1 MSSNPNLDDYMQNGI
16 YGAKETKP
24 EERRKFLGTLRERV
38 VIALNQSQVIEPS
51 LYKEII
57 DAMKK
62 NAGAKLYLNG
72 HLDYSY
78 LSKYIKE
85 ANQEEMDY
93 TIVTNKDVDSEI
105 GLLIAYDYAINKE
118 DIYVGEQTK
127 ETEEEESSKEE
138 QKKGLFTTIGKWF
151 SK

>member
-1 MSSNPNLDDYMQNGI
+1 MSSNPNLDDYMQKGM

-38 VIALNQSQVIEPS
+38 VIALSQSQVIDSS
-51 LYKEII
+51 LYKEIP

-62 NAGAKLYLNG
+62 NTGAKLYLNG

-85 ANQEEMDY
+85 ANQAKMEY
-93 TIVTNKDVDSEI
+93 TIVTNKDADSEI

-118 DIYVGEQTK
+118 NIYVGEQKTN
-127 ETEEEESSKEE
+127 TAEEELLEE
-138 QKKGLFTTIGKWF
+138 NQKKGLFKTIGKWF
-151 SK
+151 S

>member
-1 MSSNPNLDDYMQNGI
+1 MSSNPNLDDYMQKGM

-24 EERRKFLGTLRERV
+24 EERRKFLGSLRERV
-38 VIALNQSQVIEPS
+38 VIALNQSQVIEPT

-57 DAMKK
+57 DAMTK

-85 ANQEEMDY
+85 ANQANMEY
-93 TIVTNKDVDSEI
+93 TIVTNKDSDSEI

-118 DIYVGEQTK
+118 NIYVGEPKT
-127 ETEEEESSKEE
+127 ETAEEESLKEE

>member
-1 MSSNPNLDDYMQNGI
+1 MSSNPNLDDYMQKGM

-24 EERRKFLGTLRERV
+24 EERRKFLGSLRERV
-38 VIALNQSQVIEPS
+38 VIALNQSQVIEATP
-51 LYKEII
+51 YIEII

-85 ANQEEMDY
+85 ANQVNMEY
-93 TIVTNKDVDSEI
+93 TIVTNKDSDSEI

-118 DIYVGEQTK
+118 NIYVGEPKT
-127 ETEEEESSKEE
+127 ETAEEESLKEE

>member
-1 MSSNPNLDDYMQNGI
+1 MSSNPNLDDYMQKGM

-38 VIALNQSQVIEPS
+38 VIALNQPQVIEPS
-51 LYKEII
+51 PYKEIL

-62 NAGAKLYLNG
+62 NTGAKLYLNG

-85 ANQEEMDY
+85 ANQAKMEY
-93 TIVTNKDVDSEI
+93 TIVTNKEADSEI
-105 GLLIAYDYAINKE
+105 GLLIAYDHAINKE
-118 DIYVGEQTK
+118 DIYIGEQTND
-127 ETEEEESSKEE
+127 TVEEESSQDS

>member
-1 MSSNPNLDDYMQNGI
+1 MSSNPNLDDYMQKGM

-24 EERRKFLGTLRERV
+24 EERRKFLGSLRERV
-38 VIALNQSQVIEPS
+38 VIALNQSQVIEPT

-57 DAMKK
+57 DAMTK

-85 ANQEEMDY
+85 ANQANMEY
-93 TIVTNKDVDSEI
+93 TIVTNKDSDSEI

-118 DIYVGEQTK
+118 NIYIGEQKT
-127 ETEEEESSKEE
+127 ETAEEESSKEE

>member
-1 MSSNPNLDDYMQNGI
+1 MSSNPNLDDYMQKGM

-38 VIALNQSQVIEPS
+38 VVALNQSQVIEPS
-51 LYKEII
+51 LYEEITN
-57 DAMKK
+57 AMKK
-62 NAGAKLYLNG
+62 NSGAKLYLNG

-85 ANQEEMDY
+85 ANQVHMEY
-93 TIVTNKDVDSEI
+93 TIVTNKDADSDI
-105 GLLIAYDYAINKE
+105 GLLIAYDHAINTE
-118 DIYVGEQTK
+118 NIYVGQQKTDDIEAETFK
-127 ETEEEESSKEE
+127 ENN
-138 QKKGLFTTIGKWF
+138 KKGLFTTIGKWF

>member
-1 MSSNPNLDDYMQNGI
+1 MSSNPNLDDYMQKGM

-38 VIALNQSQVIEPS
+38 VLALNQSQVIEPS
-51 LYKEII
+51 PYKEIL
-57 DAMKK
+57 DAMQK
-62 NAGAKLYLNG
+62 NNGAKLYLNG

-85 ANQEEMDY
+85 ANQANMEY
-93 TIVTNKDVDSEI
+93 TIVTNKEADSEI

-118 DIYVGEQTK
+118 DIYIGKQKSDTA
-127 ETEEEESSKEE
+127 EEESLQDN

>member
-1 MSSNPNLDDYMQNGI
+1 MSSNPNLDDYMQKGI

-24 EERRKFLGTLRERV
+24 EERRKFLGSLRERV
-38 VIALNQSQVIEPS
+38 VIALNQSQVIEPTP
-51 LYKEII
+51 YKEII

-85 ANQEEMDY
+85 ANQVNMEY
-93 TIVTNKDVDSEI
+93 TIVTNKDSDSEI

-118 DIYVGEQTK
+118 NIYVGEQKT
-127 ETEEEESSKEE
+127 ETAEEESLKEE

>member
-1 MSSNPNLDDYMQNGI
+1 MSSNPNLDDYMQKGM

-51 LYKEII
+51 PYKEIL

-62 NAGAKLYLNG
+62 NTGAKLYLNG

-85 ANQEEMDY
+85 ANQAKMEY
-93 TIVTNKDVDSEI
+93 TIVTNKEADSEI
-105 GLLIAYDYAINKE
+105 GLLIAYDHAINKE
-118 DIYVGEQTK
+118 DIYIGEQTND
-127 ETEEEESSKEE
+127 TVEEESSQDS

>member
-1 MSSNPNLDDYMQNGI
+1 MSSNPNLDDYMQKGM

-51 LYKEII
+51 PYKEIL

-62 NAGAKLYLNG
+62 NTGAKLYLNG

-85 ANQEEMDY
+85 ANQANMEY
-93 TIVTNKDVDSEI
+93 TIVTNKEADSEI
-105 GLLIAYDYAINKE
+105 GLLIAYDHAINKE
-118 DIYVGEQTK
+118 DIYIGEQTND
-127 ETEEEESSKEE
+127 TVEEESSQDS
-138 QKKGLFTTIGKWF
+138 QKKGIFTTIGKWF

>member
-1 MSSNPNLDDYMQNGI
+1 MSSNPNLDDYMQKGM

-38 VIALNQSQVIEPS
+38 VLALNQSQVIEPS
-51 LYKEII
+51 PYKEIL
-57 DAMKK
+57 DAMQK
-62 NAGAKLYLNG
+62 NNGAKLYLNG

-85 ANQEEMDY
+85 ANQANMEY
-93 TIVTNKDVDSEI
+93 TIVTNKEADSEI

-118 DIYVGEQTK
+118 DIYIGKQKSDTA
-127 ETEEEESSKEE
+127 EEESSQDN

>member
-1 MSSNPNLDDYMQNGI
+1 MSSNPNLDDYMQKGM

-38 VIALNQSQVIEPS
+38 VIALSQSQVIDS
-51 LYKEII
+51 ALYKEIP

-85 ANQEEMDY
+85 ANQANMEY
-93 TIVTNKDVDSEI
+93 TIVTNKDADSEI

-118 DIYVGEQTK
+118 DIYVGEQKTDTA
-127 ETEEEESSKEE
+127 ETEPSKED
-138 QKKGLFTTIGKWF
+138 QKKGLFKKIGKWF
-151 SK
+151 R

>member
-1 MSSNPNLDDYMQNGI
+1 MSSNPNLDDYMQKGM

-24 EERRKFLGTLRERV
+24 EERRKFLGSLRERV
-38 VIALNQSQVIEPS
+38 VIALNQSQVIEPTP
-51 LYKEII
+51 YIEII

-85 ANQEEMDY
+85 ANQVNMEY
-93 TIVTNKDVDSEI
+93 TIVTNKDSDSEI

-118 DIYVGEQTK
+118 NIYVGEPKT
-127 ETEEEESSKEE
+127 ETAEEESLKVE

>member
-1 MSSNPNLDDYMQNGI
+1 MSSNPNLDDYMQKGM

-38 VIALNQSQVIEPS
+38 VVALNQSQVIEPS
-51 LYKEII
+51 LYEEITN
-57 DAMKK
+57 AMKK
-62 NAGAKLYLNG
+62 NSGAKLYLNC

-85 ANQEEMDY
+85 ANQVHMEY
-93 TIVTNKDVDSEI
+93 TIVTNKDADSDI
-105 GLLIAYDYAINKE
+105 GLLIAYDHAINKE
-118 DIYVGEQTK
+118 NIYVGQQKTNEIEAEAFK
-127 ETEEEESSKEE
+127 ENN
-138 QKKGLFTTIGKWF
+138 KKGLFTAIGKWF